1 MKKGNGEK
9 MKGGKVR
16 GEKVS
21 GKKKVDRGR
30 QIPTQRKQ
38 GRENQGKMYTLLLP

>member
-1 MKKGNGEK
+1 

-16 GEKVS
+16 GEKVR
-21 GKKKVDRGR
+21 GKKKDRGR

-38 GRENQGKMYTLLLP
+38 DRENQGKMYTLLLP